1 MKPFKLLFSVVVVV
15 CVCCVTAQHSW
26 MIPLQKPQT
35 SHSFQWSQQQPNV
48 PPTAASLD
56 KCLVEEAQKIR
67 CGTPDL
73 TPEQCEKMN
82 CCFDGLR
89 CYYGKTGI
97 CALVR
102 FLFMLVVV

>member
-1 MKPFKLLFSVVVVV
+1 MKFFKLLFSVVVV

-26 MIPLQKPQT
+26 RSLLQKPQT
-35 SHSFQWSQQQPNV
+35 SHSFQWFQQQSNV
-48 PPTAASLD
+48 PPTAAPLD
-56 KCLVEEAQKIR
+56 KCLVEEAQKLR

-97 CALVR
+97 YASVR
-102 FLFMLVVV
+102 FLFLLVDM